1 MRKTGNVLWIAPK
14 DEIDERVKKDFEAAQ
29 TIQKLE
35 PLRTQAFQLNYAKAV
50 DMVHRSR
57 RQVPIPAARP
67 TVFCQSAG
75 TAIAEPRTNQ
85 IFVTDTPTKLE
96 EVRQLLASG
105 CAGEAGDD

>member
-57 RQVPIPAARP
+57 RQVPYRQHDQPFFVRARAR
-67 TVFCQSAG
+67 QS
-75 TAIAEPRTNQ
+75 Q
-85 IFVTDTPTKLE
+85 SHVPTKF
-96 EVRQLLASG
+96 S
-105 CAGEAGDD
+105 

>member
-50 DMVHRSR
+50 DMVA
-57 RQVPIPAARP
+57 QI
-67 TVFCQSAG
+67 TTTSANTGSTTNRFLSERG

-96 EVRQLLASG
+96 EVRQLLASWM
-105 CAGEAGDD
+105 CR